1 MNITSGSHSR
11 PAPLNLHL
19 SHITPHCHPPYPPDS
34 QAAAEEE
41 RLRKKAEEDQAK
53 KKVRSGTYPD
63 APQPLH
69 SDQA

>member
-1 MNITSGSHSR
+1 MDITSGSHSR

-19 SHITPHCHPPYPPDS
+19 PHITHCHPPYSPDS
-34 QAAAEEE
+34 QAAAEEGH
-41 RLRKKAEEDQAK
+41 LKKKAEEDKAK
-53 KKVRSGTYPD
+53 KKVCSGTYPD